1 MVFSFL
7 TFAAS
12 WLLWA
17 AAFRLA
23 GGDFT
28 HPSRFTALGG
38 ALYLL
43 GVFAPALVAIVL
55 TALRDGGDRVRTL
68 LRRVIAWDVGP
79 RYYVFAILFYPVAR
93 LAGAA
98 VERIVLGVW
107 PGASSESLGVM
118 LVATVL
124 SAPIQAGEEVGWRG
138 FLLPRLSA
146 RLGLPLASLV
156 VGVVWA
162 AWHLPFFF
170 MPGTDKT
177 GQPFP
182 AYVAGLTALSVAMA
196 WLYWRTRGSL
206 LLAMLMHAAVNN
218 LRPMA
223 TPPVA
228 AGSPFA
234 LRGPLMTWSAIGCM
248 WIAAAGLLFT
258 MRGVRDLPGNSRRS
272 TLAQIPC
279 SVRTWL
285 NRVVRRSIDI
295 LYR

>member
-1 MVFSFL
+1 MVFLFL

-17 AAFRLA
+17 AAFRLLS
-23 GGDFT
+23 GDFT
-28 HPSRFTALGG
+28 HSTRFAALGG

-43 GVFAPALVAIVL
+43 GVFAPALAAIVL
-55 TALRDGGDRVRTL
+55 TAARDGVDRVRAL
-68 LRRVIAWDVGP
+68 LRRVIAWAVAP
-79 RYYVFAILFYPVAR
+79 RYYAFAILFYPVAR

-118 LVATVL
+118 LVATFL
-124 SAPIQAGEEVGWRG
+124 SAPAQAGEEVGWRG

-146 RLGLPLASLV
+146 RVGLPVASLV
-156 VGVVWA
+156 VGIVWA

-170 MPGTDKT
+170 MSGTDKT

-182 AYVAGLTALSVAMA
+182 AYVAGVTAVSVAMA

-206 LLAMLMHAAVNN
+206 LLTMLMHAAVNN

-223 TPPVA
+223 TSPVP
-228 AGSPFA
+228 AGTVFA
-234 LRGPLMTWSAIGCM
+234 LRGPFMMWSVIGCM
-248 WIAAAGLLFT
+248 WVAAAGLLFT
-258 MRGVRDLPGNSRRS
+258 MRGVHELPGY
-272 TLAQIPC
+272 
-279 SVRTWL
+279 
-285 NRVVRRSIDI
+285 DH
-295 LYR
+295 